1 MQSQKSTLNI
11 PTIGYGCQTNGKMF
25 KSVISLSNAHDT
37 LLWVEKEIFSR
48 FFRSLWMSPSMTKVW
63 P

>member
-37 LLWVEKEIFSR
+37 LL
-48 FFRSLWMSPSMTKVW
+48 
-63 P
+63 